1 MNALATKAPMRF
13 PLTEGDIAL
22 FCHPAEGH
30 PYHRPHMIEGNLH
43 AGNGHI
49 AIRATSGRWMESDF
63 QPAPEPFKTRIGG
76 LPWGAIHADSPEWR
90 SLDEVRGT
98 IYKYAPITIWTDKGK
113 RAPSPVVSIGGHHL
127 IRLSHLQLIARLPR
141 CEAYAGAVTRHQC
154 AGHFWAAVPREH
166 WPEDRTHID
175 RVWKGN
181 NGDCR
186 QEIVLIGRNMNR
198 EALTAMFDACLL
210 SEGELAENQRNWPKL
225 YADPFPKWEMGVK
238 AF

>member
-22 FCHPAEGH
+22 FCHPGEGH
-30 PYHRPHMIEGNLH
+30 PYQRPHMIKGNLH

-63 QPAPEPFKTRIGG
+63 QPAPELFKTRIGS
-76 LPWGAIHADSPEWR
+76 LPWGAIHGDSPEWR
-90 SLDEVRGT
+90 SMDEVRGT

-141 CEAYAGAVTRHQC
+141 CEAYAGAVTRHDPLFFRYNGGSVIVPTDQSLTT
-154 AGHFWAAVPREH
+154 ASFEIFAPRHDVLSGERIARSSTRQDFSGGHMPG
-166 WPEDRTHID
+166 WPPPEPID
-175 RVWKGN
+175 
-181 NGDCR
+181 D
-186 QEIVLIGRNMNR
+186 
-198 EALTAMFDACLL
+198 
-210 SEGELAENQRNWPKL
+210 
-225 YADPFPKWEMGVK
+225 
-238 AF
+238 